1 MSQFRGESFQAGCSG
16 SEGSSLSRNE
26 QTDLPDISTTPGP
39 WSRRVPQPPFLS
51 FPPPSVAKLRR
62 AEPRALSL
70 PGLRATRPR
79 QSHPPGH
86 PYMDTFRRLF
96 SCGPIFAK
104 KSEEEEGD
112 AAKEVPVPPPC
123 MCSAASHA
131 RRCCRSRPPLHCRR
145 FRARALRSWHR
156 HTLCTGCASV
166 RARRCR
172 CRRQPRRRS
181 TTRRLAQVSAPTL
194 PARSR
199 PRSRPPARRLVRQ
212 RAQRCVFLAKPCT
225 AHALTPDQWCA
236 ALAADAA
243 AERRDAQ
250 PVF

>member
-1 MSQFRGESFQAGCSG
+1 MRPDLRQEERGGGGRRRQGGAG
-16 SEGSSLSRNE
+16 
-26 QTDLPDISTTPGP
+26 
-39 WSRRVPQPPFLS
+39 
-51 FPPPSVAKLRR
+51 
-62 AEPRALSL
+62 
-70 PGLRATRPR
+70 AT
-79 QSHPPGH
+79 
-86 PYMDTFRRLF
+86 
-96 SCGPIFAK
+96 A
-104 KSEEEEGD
+104 
-112 AAKEVPVPPPC
+112 PC

-181 TTRRLAQVSAPTL
+181 TTRRSAQVSAPTL

-250 PVF
+250 PVVRDARGGAGSEHATKPISRCHHRQPRLMGHSVPHTHSTLAASQACRRACVRESLSFVVCTSFSALT

>member
-1 MSQFRGESFQAGCSG
+1 
-16 SEGSSLSRNE
+16 
-26 QTDLPDISTTPGP
+26 
-39 WSRRVPQPPFLS
+39 
-51 FPPPSVAKLRR
+51 
-62 AEPRALSL
+62 
-70 PGLRATRPR
+70 
-79 QSHPPGH
+79 
-86 PYMDTFRRLF
+86 MDTFRRLF

-112 AAKEVPVPPPC
+112 AAKEVPVPPHLACVALLPMLADAAAAALPC
-123 MCSAASHA
+123 TVGASVHVLLDPGTAA
-131 RRCCRSRPPLHCRR
+131 L
-145 FRARALRSWHR
+145 FARAAR
-156 HTLCTGCASV
+156 A

-181 TTRRLAQVSAPTL
+181 TTRRSAQVSAPTL

-250 PVF
+250 PVVRDARGGAGSEHATKPISRCHHRQPRLMGHSVPHTHSTLAASQACRRACVRESLSFVVCTSFSALT